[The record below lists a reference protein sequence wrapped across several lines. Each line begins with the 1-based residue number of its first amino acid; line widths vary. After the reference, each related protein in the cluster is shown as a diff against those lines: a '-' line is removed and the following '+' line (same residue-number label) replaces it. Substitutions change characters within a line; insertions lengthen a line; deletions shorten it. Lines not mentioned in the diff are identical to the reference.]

1 MGVTTFHIY
10 RLTAAAALI
19 LLASGFD
26 RATGDPTPTI
36 VSEMRIVQAES
47 EPQNW
52 LTTGRTYDESRD
64 SSLDQINDG
73 NIPKL
78 GLAWYYDLDT
88 DRGQEST
95 PLAVDG
101 VLYTTSAWSKV
112 QAFDPT
118 TGKLLWQF
126 DPLVPRRT
134 GVKSCCDSVNR
145 GAAYWNGKIY
155 VGTIDGRLIAVDAKS
170 GREVWSTVTVD
181 QSKSYTIGGAPRI
194 VKGRVII
201 GNAGADY
208 AVRGYVSA
216 YDAETGKLDWRFYT
230 VPGEPGKKDGA
241 ASDPILEKLAAN
253 TWSGQWWNETG
264 GGGGGTVW
272 DSISYDPDLDLLY
285 IGTANA
291 DYWNKAYRSPGDK
304 DNLFT
309 ASIVALKPET
319 GEYVWHFQETPGD
332 SWDYDATQNMILADL
347 TVGGKARKVL
357 MQASKNGFFY
367 VLDRATGKPVSIKP
381 FVPINWATGTDPDT
395 GRPLIAPDAHY
406 DKTGKL
412 WAAQP
417 GSIGGHN
424 WQPMAFS
431 KATGLVYIPAQEVG
445 GAYVT
450 EKDFKPRSVGVN
462 LGVDFVQAGLP
473 DDAQQVKAIK
483 AQMKGYLLAWNPIAQ
498 KEVWRAPHPD
508 YYNGGVLVTRG
519 NIVVE
524 GDNDGFLNIYD
535 AKTGR
540 HLWSFDGG
548 SAILAAPIA
557 YEVGGREYIS
567 VLAGYGGSSG
577 LYAGEAN
584 WGPNGPRHN
593 KSRVLTFAL
602 GGTAALPARAPS
614 DVAKQLE
621 PPAQFADAATIAEGA
636 QHFAHSCLYCHGG
649 SAKGTGII
657 PDLRHSPLLGSK
669 EAWSSIVREGVLSDK
684 GMVSFRDAY
693 SAEEI
698 ESIRA
703 YVVERALIEKRLA
716 TADRAPN

>member
-1 MGVTTFHIY
+1 LDKSFHKGTLVGTLLIM
-10 RLTAAAALI
+10 LVAPAVAADA
-19 LLASGFD
+19 
-26 RATGDPTPTI
+26 PT
-36 VSEMRIVQAES
+36 RIVHADQERG
-47 EPQNW
+47 NW

-64 SSLDQINDG
+64 SPLSQINDG
-73 NIPKL
+73 NVQKL
-78 GLAWYYDLDT
+78 GLAWSYDLDT

-118 TGKLLWQF
+118 SGKLLWQF
-126 DPLVPRRT
+126 DPQVPRKT

-155 VGTIDGRLIAVDAKS
+155 VGTIDGRLIAIDAKT
-170 GREVWSTVTVD
+170 GKEVWSTVTVD

-194 VKGRVII
+194 IKGRVII

-216 YDAETGKLDWRFYT
+216 YDSETGRMLWRFYT

-241 ASDPILEKLAAN
+241 ASDAILETLAAK

-272 DSISYDPDLDLLY
+272 DSMAYDPDLDLLY
-285 IGTANA
+285 IATGNA
-291 DYWNKAYRSPGDK
+291 DYWNKLYRSPGDK
-304 DNLFT
+304 DNLFV
-309 ASIVALKPET
+309 ASIIALKPET
-319 GEYVWHFQETPGD
+319 GAYVWHFQETPGD

-347 TVGGKARKVL
+347 GIGGQPRKVL

-367 VLDRATGKPVSIKP
+367 VLDRATGKPVSAKP
-381 FVPINWATGTDPDT
+381 FIPINWATGTDPAT
-395 GRPLIAPDAHY
+395 GRPNIVADAHY

-431 KATGLVYIPAQEVG
+431 RDTGLVYIPAQEVG

-450 EKDFKPRSVGVN
+450 EQGFKPRSIGVN
-462 LGVDFVQAGLP
+462 LGVDFLQAGFP
-473 DDAQQVKAIK
+473 DDTEKVKAIR
-483 AQMKGYLLAWNPIAQ
+483 AGMKGYLLAWDPINQ
-498 KEVWRAPHPD
+498 KEAWRAPHPD
-508 YYNGGVLVTRG
+508 YYNGGVLVTHG
-519 NIVVE
+519 NLVIE
-524 GDNDGFLNIYD
+524 GDNDGFLNAYD
-535 AKTGR
+535 AKAGTK
-540 HLWSFDGG
+540 LWSSDGG
-548 SAILAAPIA
+548 SAILAAPIT
-557 YEVGGREYIS
+557 YEAQGKQYIT

-584 WGPNGPRHN
+584 WGPTGPRHN

-602 GGTAALPARAPS
+602 GGAATLPPRPPRPPAENLRP
-614 DVAKQLE
+614 E
-621 PPAQFADAATIAEGA
+621 PPPQYADAATSAQGA
-636 QHFAHSCLYCHGG
+636 QNFTHSCLYCHGG
-649 SAKGTGII
+649 SAKGTGVI
-657 PDLRHSPLLGSK
+657 PDLRHSPLIGNK
-669 EAWSSIVREGVLSDK
+669 QAWNSVVSDGILSDK
-684 GMVSFRDAY
+684 GMVSFRAAY
-693 SAEEI
+693 SPAEI

-703 YVVERALIEKRLA
+703 YVIERAQIEKRLE
-716 TADRAPN
+716 RPSSSVK

>member
-1 MGVTTFHIY
+1 MEHGPY
-10 RLTAAAALI
+10 RGR
-19 LLASGFD
+19 LA
-26 RATGDPTPTI
+26 
-36 VSEMRIVQAES
+36 RIVATALAGS
-47 EPQNW
+47 VIAMAGYAADPATRIVHADDEPQNW

-64 SSLDQINDG
+64 SPLDRINDS
-73 NIPKL
+73 NVQKL
-78 GLAWYYDLDT
+78 GLAWSYDLDT

-112 QAFDPT
+112 QAFDPA
-118 TGKLLWQF
+118 TGGLLWQF
-126 DPLVPRRT
+126 DPQVPRRV

-155 VGTIDGRLIAVDAKS
+155 FGTIDGRLIAIDAKT
-170 GREVWSTVTVD
+170 GAQAWSVITVD

-194 VKGRVII
+194 MGGRVII

-216 YDAETGKLDWRFYT
+216 YDAETGKMQWRFYT

-241 ASDPILEKLAAN
+241 ASDAIMEKLASKS
-253 TWSGQWWNETG
+253 WSGQWWNTG

-272 DSISYDPDLDLLY
+272 DSMAYDPDLDLLY
-285 IGTANA
+285 IGTGNA
-291 DYWNKAYRSPGDK
+291 DYWNKLYRSPGDK
-304 DNLFT
+304 DDLFT
-309 ASIVALKPET
+309 ASIVALKAST

-332 SWDYDATQNMILADL
+332 SWDYDATQNLILADL
-347 TVGGKARKVL
+347 PIGGKPAKVL

-367 VLDRATGKPVSIKP
+367 VLDRTSGKPLSVKP
-381 FVPINWATGTDPDT
+381 FVPINWATGTDPVS
-395 GRPLIAPDAHY
+395 GRPRIGPDAHY

-431 KATGLVYIPAQEVG
+431 RQTGLVYIPAQEVG

-450 EKDFKPRSVGVN
+450 EKDFKPRPIGAN

-473 DDAQQVKAIK
+473 DDAAKVKAIR
-483 AQMKGYLLAWNPIAQ
+483 AAMKGYLLAWDPVAQ

-519 NIVVE
+519 NLVVE
-524 GDNDGFLNIYD
+524 GDNDGLLNIYD
-535 AKTGR
+535 AKTGKA
-540 HLWSFDGG
+540 LWSSDGG
-548 SAILAAPIA
+548 SAILAAPITYA
-557 YEVGGREYIS
+557 VNGTQYIS

-602 GGTAALPARAPS
+602 GGTAKLPPREV
-614 DVAKQLE
+614 VATQRPE
-621 PPAQFADAATIAEGA
+621 PPAQFADTVTIAQGG
-636 QHFAHSCLYCHGG
+636 QHFAQSCLYCHGG

-657 PDLRHSPLLGSK
+657 PDLRHSGLLGNK
-669 EAWSSIVREGVLSDK
+669 EAWGQVVDGGVLQDK
-684 GMVSFRDAY
+684 GMASFHDAY
-693 SAEEI
+693 SLAEI

-703 YVVERALIEKRLA
+703 YVIDRAQIEKRLE
-716 TADRAPN
+716 APR